1 MEGDMTAIR
10 SMPIRV
16 ALVDDHPLVRSGT
29 AATVGR
35 EPDVELIDFGE
46 TLADAQRLLA
56 RRDLDVVILD
66 IRLATDSGL
75 AALDERHAGRPAVL
89 ILTSY
94 DLPQYADAA
103 LRLGAAGFVS
113 NTAPATEL
121 IAAIRRIAAGGL
133 YFGIRPGGRVVLSE
147 REFEVVRLVVDGRSN
162 DEIASHLGI
171 TSKTVEN
178 HLGRIFERLDVVSR
192 TELATR
198 ALREGWLELPPAAR
212 AR

>member
-1 MEGDMTAIR
+1 MTHRPGVVRI
-10 SMPIRV
+10 

-29 AATVGR
+29 AATIGR
-35 EPDVELIDFGE
+35 EPDLELIELGE
-46 TLADAQRLLA
+46 SLADAQRLLA
-56 RRDLDVVILD
+56 RSDLDIVILD

-75 AALDERHAGRPAVL
+75 AALGDGFQGPPAVL

-103 LRLGAAGFVS
+103 LRLGASGFVS
-113 NTAPATEL
+113 KTAPASDL
-121 IAAIRRIAAGGL
+121 LSAIRRIAEGGL
-133 YFGIRPGGRVVLSE
+133 YFGVRPGGRVTLTA
-147 REFEVVRLVVDGRSN
+147 REFDVLRLVVEGRSN
-162 DEIASHLGI
+162 DEIANALGI

-178 HLGRIFERLDVVSR
+178 HLGRVFERFEVVSR

-198 ALREGWLELPPAAR
+198 ALREGWLDLPPAAR